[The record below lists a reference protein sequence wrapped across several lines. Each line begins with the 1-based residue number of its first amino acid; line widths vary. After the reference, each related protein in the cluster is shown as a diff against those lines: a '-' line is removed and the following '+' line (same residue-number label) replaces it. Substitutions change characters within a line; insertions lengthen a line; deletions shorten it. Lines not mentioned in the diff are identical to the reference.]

1 MRACEC
7 VLFRVLFLLFFS
19 VVWFYLLPSG
29 PILYSTLVQEEA
41 EAKKIKKSKKKKK
54 KKKSRDMPPLPFA
67 LLLFLMV
74 NTTVT

>member
-7 VLFRVLFLLFFS
+7 VLFRVLFLLLFS

-54 KKKSRDMPPLPFA
+54 RRAKTCHLYHS
-67 LLLFLMV
+67 LFLMV
-74 NTTVT
+74 NTTLT